1 MNAVVTDTHA
11 IIWYFSGNKRL
22 SRKGRAIFEQAQ
34 LGQKQIVVPSIVVVE
49 TIFLLQRA
57 RIDPAIIQA
66 LLSLPES
73 SQDSIYIYPLNK
85 AVVSA
90 LGHFGPAIIPELADR
105 IVAATAYHL
114 SLPVLTTDSD
124 MQASNLIQTIW

>member
-34 LGQKQIVVPSIVVVE
+34 LGQKQIVVPSIVLVE

-57 RIDPAIIQA
+57 RIDQAIIQA

-90 LGHFGPAIIPELADR
+90 LSQIGPATIPELANR

-114 SLPVLTTDSD
+114 ALPVLTTDSD

>member
-22 SRKGRAIFEQAQ
+22 SRKGRTIFEQAQ
-34 LGQKQIVVPSIVVVE
+34 LGQKQIVVPSIVLVE

-57 RIDPAIIQA
+57 RIDKTIVQA

-73 SQDSIYIYPLNK
+73 IQDSIYIYPLNK

-90 LGHFGPAIIPELADR
+90 LGYFGSAVIPELADR

-114 SLPVLTTDSD
+114 ALPILTTDSD
-124 MQASNLIQTIW
+124 MQESNLIQTIW